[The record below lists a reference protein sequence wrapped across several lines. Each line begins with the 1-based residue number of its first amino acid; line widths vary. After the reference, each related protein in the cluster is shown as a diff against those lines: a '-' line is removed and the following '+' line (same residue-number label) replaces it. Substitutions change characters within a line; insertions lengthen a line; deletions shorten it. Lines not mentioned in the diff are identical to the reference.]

1 MMKTLQLLCLSACFV
16 LVGCA
21 STTAYAPADS
31 TDDYG
36 YYSSKISDKR
46 YRIGFNGNTTTS
58 QNTVK
63 DYALLR
69 AAELTLQEGGTW
81 FQVVD
86 RSSDKQTRQ
95 SPARTEVRRT
105 DVIERDCGLLGC
117 ETRRRPSYTT
127 TVGIEAGTSK
137 SKYSSSLEIMIG
149 DGEMPQ
155 SDGQY
160 YDAQKLASTLRAA
173 M

>member
-1 MMKTLQLLCLSACFV
+1 MKAIQVLYISAC
-16 LVGCA
+16 LALASCA

-36 YYSSKISDKR
+36 YYSTKISDKR
-46 YRIGFNGNTTTS
+46 YRVGFNGNTTTS

-81 FQVVD
+81 FQIVD
-86 RSSDKQTRQ
+86 RSSDKQSHH

-127 TVGIEAGTSK
+127 TVGVEAGTSK

-160 YDAQKLASTLRAA
+160 YDAQQLASTLRAS

>member
-1 MMKTLQLLCLSACFV
+1 MKALYLVCISACLV
-16 LVGCA
+16 LAGCA
-21 STTAYAPADS
+21 STTAYAPAES
-31 TDDYG
+31 AEDYG
-36 YYSSKISDKR
+36 YYSTKLGEDR
-46 YRIGFNGNTTTS
+46 YRISFNGNTSTS

-86 RSSDKQTRQ
+86 RGSDKKTRHT
-95 SPARTEVRRT
+95 PRTEVRRT

-117 ETRRRPSYTT
+117 ETRRRPAYITT
-127 TVGIEAGTSK
+127 IGVESGTER
-137 SKYSSSLEIMIG
+137 SKYSSSLEILIG
-149 DGEMPQ
+149 SGEMP
-155 SDGQY
+155 SDDGRY
-160 YDAQKLASTLRAA
+160 YDAKDIASTLRSA